1 MAWSLTHAQLHTLL
15 RQRQLLPA
23 NSRILMAVSGGQ
35 DSLCL
40 AQLLL
45 DLQPLWD
52 WSLAIAHCNHR
63 WRNDAGD
70 NAAHVLQLAKA
81 WQVPAELA
89 VATAPLTSEAAAR
102 RWRYETFA
110 SVARKWKC
118 THVVTGHT
126 ASDRAE
132 TVLYNL
138 IRGTGTDGLSPLPW
152 SRPLDTAK
160 PLVTLVRPLLA
171 LRRQETGQFCQQHQL
186 PVWED
191 SSNQDLRFRRNRIRQ
206 ELLPYLSE
214 HFNPK
219 VEQALSQTAELA
231 AADISYLEEQAARLY
246 AQAIAKSHKRGEWE
260 GNEWEADCSV
270 LRAAPL
276 ALQRRVMRQ
285 LLQRALPTP
294 PNFQQL
300 SQLTELIQAPNGSR
314 TSTLPGDL
322 VAQVRKP
329 LIWLGPMT
337 AATD

>member
-15 RQRQLLPA
+15 RQRQLLPES
-23 NSRILMAVSGGQ
+23 SRILMAVSGGQ

-45 DLQPLWD
+45 DLQPQWN

-63 WRNDAGD
+63 WRDDAAD
-70 NAAHVLQLAKA
+70 NATHVLQLAKS
-81 WQVPAELA
+81 WQVPAELI
-89 VATAPLTSEAAAR
+89 VATTPLTSEATAR
-102 RWRYETFA
+102 KWRYETFA
-110 SVARKWKC
+110 SVARKRGC

-138 IRGTGTDGLSPLPW
+138 MRGTGIDGLSPLPW
-152 SRPLDTAK
+152 SRPLDTAE

-186 PVWED
+186 PIWED
-191 SSNQDLRFRRNRIRQ
+191 SSNQNLYFRRNRIRQ

-214 HFNPK
+214 HFNPQ

-231 AADISYLEEQAARLY
+231 AADISYLEAQATRLY
-246 AQAIAKSHKRGEWE
+246 AQAVTKSTER
-260 GNEWEADCSV
+260 NEWLVSRSV
-270 LRAAPL
+270 LRTAPL

-285 LLQRALPTP
+285 LLQQALPTP
-294 PNFQQL
+294 PGFQQIN
-300 SQLTELIQAPNGSR
+300 QLAELIPAANGSR
-314 TSTLPGDL
+314 TSTLPGGL

-329 LIWLGPMT
+329 SIWLGSMT
-337 AATD
+337 ATTS